1 MHKHTKTPSYAKH
14 VTKISLDKLFS
25 VEELIYAL
33 LVMAPAL
40 KTNQTGDKRKV
51 LKNKQVDAVL
61 LLPAH

>member
-1 MHKHTKTPSYAKH
+1 M
-14 VTKISLDKLFS
+14 
-25 VEELIYAL
+25 EELIYAL